1 MFSLFFISLTFIFFF
16 LTLFI
21 FLKRKSFSL
30 RIFSG
35 LEKRLLCLSFPI
47 QIEKEGEKEIK
58 EELEKVSQ
66 FLGVLSEKKEDF
78 VFEIAVPCFEK
89 NIRFYLA
96 CQQGEVEWL
105 TKLAE
110 SFWPEIQVKTCPDY
124 NIFHPEGQ
132 SAGAYL
138 TLKKSWPLPIKFAS
152 DFQKDPLEI
161 VVGTFDKLAKEGE
174 GMAFQL
180 IVKGQER
187 KNNQLKKVIS
197 CLKEGKSLSDSLGR
211 KNLLISFFDLL
222 LEIITT
228 FFSPSTEKQERGVT
242 EKKIDEKLIEDL
254 EKKASYPFL
263 SVNLRLLSS
272 ASTKERAESLLS
284 QISSSFSQF
293 DFPGR
298 NSFQIKRP
306 KNLNDFIIDFSWRN
320 FSPKIAFPL
329 SSLEL
334 AGLWHPPF
342 AYFSTSQIKK
352 EKVKEL
358 PPPEDLSEEGIIL
371 GKNTYHNQET
381 IIRLAKEDRRRHLYI
396 IGQTGTGKSAFLQNL
411 TFQDIINGEG
421 ACLIDPHGDL
431 IEELLG
437 LIPEERKEDV
447 ILFEPGNPEVAFG
460 LNMLE
465 YDPEKPEQK
474 SFIANEMIEI
484 FYQLY
489 SQETMGP
496 MFEQYM
502 RNSLLLLMDR
512 PENKFTLIEVP
523 RVLTDEEFRHSLLE
537 KCQNSL
543 VYNFWLKEAEK
554 AGGEAALEN
563 IAPYI
568 TSKLNSFISNDYLRP
583 ILGQSESS
591 VDFRKIMDEK
601 KIFLVNL
608 AKGKIG
614 ELNARL
620 LGMIIVGKIFMA
632 ALSRVDLAESQ
643 RKDFYLYLDEFQ
655 NLTTR
660 TIASIL
666 SEARKYRLNLII
678 AHQFIAQL
686 KDEIKEAVFGNVGTM
701 VIFRVGSQDAEF
713 LIKEFEPLLKIS
725 DLTQLENFFAYVK
738 LITKGKP
745 SLPFNMK
752 TFPPEKGLVERGKEI
767 KKKSLS
773 LYGKDRQ
780 VIEKEIE
787 KRLKLI

>member
-1 MFSLFFISLTFIFFF
+1 
-16 LTLFI
+16 
-21 FLKRKSFSL
+21 
-30 RIFSG
+30 
-35 LEKRLLCLSFPI
+35 
-47 QIEKEGEKEIK
+47 
-58 EELEKVSQ
+58 
-66 FLGVLSEKKEDF
+66 
-78 VFEIAVPCFEK
+78 
-89 NIRFYLA
+89 
-96 CQQGEVEWL
+96 
-105 TKLAE
+105 
-110 SFWPEIQVKTCPDY
+110 
-124 NIFHPEGQ
+124 
-132 SAGAYL
+132 
-138 TLKKSWPLPIKFAS
+138 
-152 DFQKDPLEI
+152 
-161 VVGTFDKLAKEGE
+161 
-174 GMAFQL
+174 
-180 IVKGQER
+180 
-187 KNNQLKKVIS
+187 
-197 CLKEGKSLSDSLGR
+197 
-211 KNLLISFFDLL
+211 
-222 LEIITT
+222 
-228 FFSPSTEKQERGVT
+228 
-242 EKKIDEKLIEDL
+242 
-254 EKKASYPFL
+254 
-263 SVNLRLLSS
+263 
-272 ASTKERAESLLS
+272 
-284 QISSSFSQF
+284 
-293 DFPGR
+293 
-298 NSFQIKRP
+298 
-306 KNLNDFIIDFSWRN
+306 
-320 FSPKIAFPL
+320 
-329 SSLEL
+329 
-334 AGLWHPPF
+334 
-342 AYFSTSQIKK
+342 
-352 EKVKEL
+352 
-358 PPPEDLSEEGIIL
+358 
-371 GKNTYHNQET
+371 
-381 IIRLAKEDRRRHLYI
+381 
-396 IGQTGTGKSAFLQNL
+396 L

>member
-1 MFSLFFISLTFIFFF
+1 
-16 LTLFI
+16 
-21 FLKRKSFSL
+21 
-30 RIFSG
+30 
-35 LEKRLLCLSFPI
+35 
-47 QIEKEGEKEIK
+47 
-58 EELEKVSQ
+58 
-66 FLGVLSEKKEDF
+66 
-78 VFEIAVPCFEK
+78 
-89 NIRFYLA
+89 
-96 CQQGEVEWL
+96 
-105 TKLAE
+105 
-110 SFWPEIQVKTCPDY
+110 
-124 NIFHPEGQ
+124 
-132 SAGAYL
+132 
-138 TLKKSWPLPIKFAS
+138 
-152 DFQKDPLEI
+152 
-161 VVGTFDKLAKEGE
+161 
-174 GMAFQL
+174 
-180 IVKGQER
+180 
-187 KNNQLKKVIS
+187 
-197 CLKEGKSLSDSLGR
+197 
-211 KNLLISFFDLL
+211 
-222 LEIITT
+222 
-228 FFSPSTEKQERGVT
+228 
-242 EKKIDEKLIEDL
+242 
-254 EKKASYPFL
+254 
-263 SVNLRLLSS
+263 
-272 ASTKERAESLLS
+272 
-284 QISSSFSQF
+284 
-293 DFPGR
+293 
-298 NSFQIKRP
+298 
-306 KNLNDFIIDFSWRN
+306 
-320 FSPKIAFPL
+320 
-329 SSLEL
+329 
-334 AGLWHPPF
+334 
-342 AYFSTSQIKK
+342 
-352 EKVKEL
+352 
-358 PPPEDLSEEGIIL
+358 
-371 GKNTYHNQET
+371 
-381 IIRLAKEDRRRHLYI
+381 
-396 IGQTGTGKSAFLQNL
+396 
-411 TFQDIINGEG
+411 
-421 ACLIDPHGDL
+421 
-431 IEELLG
+431 
-437 LIPEERKEDV
+437 
-447 ILFEPGNPEVAFG
+447 
-460 LNMLE
+460 
-465 YDPEKPEQK
+465 
-474 SFIANEMIEI
+474 
-484 FYQLY
+484 
-489 SQETMGP
+489 MGP

-745 SLPFNMK
+745 SLPFNIK
-752 TFPPEKGLVERGKEI
+752 TFSPEKGLVERGKEI